1 MDKHLY
7 DARVRTPA
15 SLVIVAAAF
24 AMLVGGVTLLGQG
37 CAQKSAA
44 IAKDPPPPG
53 DTPPPSDPPPDPI
66 TDPPPP
72 DDPNPPP
79 AT

>member
-24 AMLVGGVTLLGQG
+24 ALLVGGVTLLGQG
-37 CAQKSAA
+37 CAQKAPA
-44 IAKDPPPPG
+44 IAKDPSPPG
-53 DTPPPSDPPPDPI
+53 DTPPPSDPPPDV
-66 TDPPPP
+66 TDPPS
-72 DDPNPPP
+72 DPNPPP
-79 AT
+79 VT

>member
-1 MDKHLY
+1 MEKHLY

-15 SLVIVAAAF
+15 SLVIVASAF
-24 AMLVGGVTLLGQG
+24 ALLVGGATLLGQG
-37 CAQKSAA
+37 CAQKAPA
-44 IAKDPPPPG
+44 FAKDPSPPGDPPPP
-53 DTPPPSDPPPDPI
+53 PDI
-66 TDPPPP
+66 TDPPP